1 MQGKS
6 VDIWKENVMED
17 LKSRSLSYT
26 TAKEFLSDL
35 KEGFGREDDK
45 IMKVAELKKVKQGNK
60 TIEEFVQEFRRVAR
74 GSEYKRRLLV
84 EEFKREMNGITRR
97 KLIEVERPSGSI
109 EQQYKRATNLDR
121 HWREIM

>member
-45 IMKVAELKKVKQGNK
+45 IMKVVELKKVK
-60 TIEEFVQEFRRVAR
+60 
-74 GSEYKRRLLV
+74 
-84 EEFKREMNGITRR
+84 
-97 KLIEVERPSGSI
+97 
-109 EQQYKRATNLDR
+109 
-121 HWREIM
+121 